1 MKYMRGLVLILVC
14 FIGIQI
20 KSLYIFREKMDL
32 FQSPQL
38 MVNEDGE
45 PRIIDTIFN
54 VTGIV
59 NNLFNTSNNA
69 LVTYVGGLV
78 LFIVLLGNKLKHYF
92 ELNIFFM
99 LQFLE
104 LALYFLDV
112 YYNQTFTS
120 SYSKYIFTLM
130 IVLNQ
135 LWLCLSLWQTDL
147 KVISLNLF
155 CSEHFFLT
163 LIAEIK

>member
-1 MKYMRGLVLILVC
+1 
-14 FIGIQI
+14 
-20 KSLYIFREKMDL
+20 MDL

-78 LFIVLLGNKLKHYF
+78 LFIVMLGNKLKHYF

-120 SYSKYIFTLM
+120 SYSKYIFTFM

-135 LWLCLSLWQTDL
+135 LWLCLSL
-147 KVISLNLF
+147 
-155 CSEHFFLT
+155 
-163 LIAEIK
+163 

>member
-1 MKYMRGLVLILVC
+1 MKYIRGLVLILVC
-14 FIGIQI
+14 FNGIQI

-78 LFIVLLGNKLKHYF
+78 LFIVLLGN
-92 ELNIFFM
+92 
-99 LQFLE
+99 
-104 LALYFLDV
+104 
-112 YYNQTFTS
+112 
-120 SYSKYIFTLM
+120 
-130 IVLNQ
+130 
-135 LWLCLSLWQTDL
+135 
-147 KVISLNLF
+147 
-155 CSEHFFLT
+155 
-163 LIAEIK
+163 

>member
-1 MKYMRGLVLILVC
+1 MIHRGLVLILVC
-14 FIGIQI
+14 FNGIQI
-20 KSLYIFREKMDL
+20 KLSYIFREKMDL

-78 LFIVLLGNKLKHYF
+78 LFIVLLGRKLKRYI
-92 ELNIFFM
+92 ELNIFFI

-120 SYSKYIFTLM
+120 SYSKYIFIFM

-135 LWLCLSLWQTDL
+135 LWLCLSL
-147 KVISLNLF
+147 
-155 CSEHFFLT
+155 
-163 LIAEIK
+163 

>member
-1 MKYMRGLVLILVC
+1 
-14 FIGIQI
+14 
-20 KSLYIFREKMDL
+20 MDL

-78 LFIVLLGNKLKHYF
+78 LFIVLLGNKLK
-92 ELNIFFM
+92 
-99 LQFLE
+99 
-104 LALYFLDV
+104 
-112 YYNQTFTS
+112 
-120 SYSKYIFTLM
+120 TL
-130 IVLNQ
+130 L
-135 LWLCLSLWQTDL
+135 
-147 KVISLNLF
+147 
-155 CSEHFFLT
+155 
-163 LIAEIK
+163 

>member
-1 MKYMRGLVLILVC
+1 
-14 FIGIQI
+14 
-20 KSLYIFREKMDL
+20 MDL

-78 LFIVLLGNKLKHYF
+78 LFIVLLGRKLKHYI
-92 ELNIFFM
+92 ELNIFYILNRTSIM
-99 LQFLE
+99 LNCNRL
-104 LALYFLDV
+104 LLG
-112 YYNQTFTS
+112 
-120 SYSKYIFTLM
+120 K
-130 IVLNQ
+130 
-135 LWLCLSLWQTDL
+135 
-147 KVISLNLF
+147 
-155 CSEHFFLT
+155 
-163 LIAEIK
+163 

>member
-1 MKYMRGLVLILVC
+1 
-14 FIGIQI
+14 
-20 KSLYIFREKMDL
+20 MDL

-78 LFIVLLGNKLKHYF
+78 LFIVLLGRKLKHYIH
-92 ELNIFFM
+92 LTQYILHITIFRTCPLFSGCI
-99 LQFLE
+99 LQS
-104 LALYFLDV
+104 DIH
-112 YYNQTFTS
+112 
-120 SYSKYIFTLM
+120 IF
-130 IVLNQ
+130 IQ
-135 LWLCLSLWQTDL
+135 
-147 KVISLNLF
+147 
-155 CSEHFFLT
+155 
-163 LIAEIK
+163 

>member
-1 MKYMRGLVLILVC
+1 
-14 FIGIQI
+14 
-20 KSLYIFREKMDL
+20 MDL

-78 LFIVLLGNKLKHYF
+78 LFIVLLGRKLKRYI
-92 ELNIFFM
+92 ELNIFFI

-120 SYSKYIFTLM
+120 SYSKYIFTFM

-135 LWLCLSLWQTDL
+135 LWLCLSL
-147 KVISLNLF
+147 
-155 CSEHFFLT
+155 
-163 LIAEIK
+163 

>member
-1 MKYMRGLVLILVC
+1 MKYIRGLVLILVC
-14 FIGIQI
+14 FNGIQI
-20 KSLYIFREKMDL
+20 KLSYIFREKMDL

-78 LFIVLLGNKLKHYF
+78 LFIVLLGRKLKHY
-92 ELNIFFM
+92 I
-99 LQFLE
+99 
-104 LALYFLDV
+104 
-112 YYNQTFTS
+112 
-120 SYSKYIFTLM
+120 
-130 IVLNQ
+130 
-135 LWLCLSLWQTDL
+135 
-147 KVISLNLF
+147 
-155 CSEHFFLT
+155 H
-163 LIAEIK
+163 

>member
-1 MKYMRGLVLILVC
+1 MKYIRGLVLILVC

-78 LFIVLLGNKLKHYF
+78 LFIVLLGRKLKHY
-92 ELNIFFM
+92 I
-99 LQFLE
+99 
-104 LALYFLDV
+104 
-112 YYNQTFTS
+112 
-120 SYSKYIFTLM
+120 
-130 IVLNQ
+130 
-135 LWLCLSLWQTDL
+135 
-147 KVISLNLF
+147 
-155 CSEHFFLT
+155 H
-163 LIAEIK
+163 

>member
-1 MKYMRGLVLILVC
+1 MRGLALILDC

-78 LFIVLLGNKLKHYF
+78 LFIVLLGRKLKHYI
-92 ELNIFFM
+92 ELNI
-99 LQFLE
+99 
-104 LALYFLDV
+104 
-112 YYNQTFTS
+112 
-120 SYSKYIFTLM
+120 IFIL
-130 IVLNQ
+130 
-135 LWLCLSLWQTDL
+135 
-147 KVISLNLF
+147 
-155 CSEHFFLT
+155 
-163 LIAEIK
+163 

>member
-1 MKYMRGLVLILVC
+1 MIHRGLVLILVC

-78 LFIVLLGNKLKHYF
+78 LFIVLLGRKLKH
-92 ELNIFFM
+92 
-99 LQFLE
+99 
-104 LALYFLDV
+104 
-112 YYNQTFTS
+112 
-120 SYSKYIFTLM
+120 
-130 IVLNQ
+130 
-135 LWLCLSLWQTDL
+135 
-147 KVISLNLF
+147 
-155 CSEHFFLT
+155 
-163 LIAEIK
+163 

>member
-1 MKYMRGLVLILVC
+1 MKYMRGLALILDC

-20 KSLYIFREKMDL
+20 KSLNIFREKMDL

-78 LFIVLLGNKLKHYF
+78 LFIVLLGRKLKHYI

-120 SYSKYIFTLM
+120 SYSKYNFTYM

-135 LWLCLSLWQTDL
+135 LWLCLSL
-147 KVISLNLF
+147 
-155 CSEHFFLT
+155 
-163 LIAEIK
+163 

>member
-1 MKYMRGLVLILVC
+1 MKCMRGLVLILYC

-78 LFIVLLGNKLKHYF
+78 LFIVLLGRKLKHYKHSTHT
-92 ELNIFFM
+92 
-99 LQFLE
+99 
-104 LALYFLDV
+104 YP
-112 YYNQTFTS
+112 
-120 SYSKYIFTLM
+120 
-130 IVLNQ
+130 
-135 LWLCLSLWQTDL
+135 
-147 KVISLNLF
+147 
-155 CSEHFFLT
+155 
-163 LIAEIK
+163 

>member
-1 MKYMRGLVLILVC
+1 MEYIRGLVLILVC

-78 LFIVLLGNKLKHYF
+78 LFIVLLGRKLKRYI
-92 ELNIFFM
+92 ELNIFFI

-120 SYSKYIFTLM
+120 SYSKYIFRSDRISSVY
-130 IVLNQ
+130 IV
-135 LWLCLSLWQTDL
+135 S
-147 KVISLNLF
+147 K
-155 CSEHFFLT
+155 
-163 LIAEIK
+163 